1 MRIPLFQLTK
11 GDDMNESLLKNAYM
25 MGFMRAFDYITL
37 HTKIIDNKGNEIK
50 KCAIDKVDP
59 NLNVM
64 DFAEL
69 QFIEYLKLIK

>member
-1 MRIPLFQLTK
+1 
-11 GDDMNESLLKNAYM
+11 MNEQLLKHAYM
-25 MGFMRAFDYITL
+25 IGFMKAFDYITL
-37 HTKIIDNKGNEIK
+37 HTKVIDKKGKEIK
-50 KCAIDKVDP
+50 KCTIDKIDQ